1 MANVILN
8 VHHILW
14 GFSFVLFHLRAL
26 RSKRQ
31 DAGEIASAADDLV
44 STLRGTLHR
53 IFHIFLGF
61 LLGVTHAKRLFEN
74 CSGKVNLF
82 FSPKLP

>member
-14 GFSFVLFHLRAL
+14 GFSFVLFYLRVL

-31 DAGEIASAADDLV
+31 DAGEILYAAGLV
-44 STLRGTLHR
+44 STLRRDPAPHILH
-53 IFHIFLGF
+53 F
-61 LLGVTHAKRLFEN
+61 T
-74 CSGKVNLF
+74 
-82 FSPKLP
+82 